1 MRDEPNGP
9 ETVRETSSSGGT
21 GCLVLTVLMLVLAA
35 IAIPSL
41 LKSTVSRG
49 EARSMGDIRSV
60 ISAQQTFASANCGY
74 FAGDLRCLT
83 REGDGEICI
92 PDYPSQA
99 PEFLGGD
106 LGRAT
111 PYTLGGSVR
120 NFAGVGIPTEVES
133 RCAPQSVLDY
143 CYTTTP
149 GLVFRK
155 MNVFGP
161 VLIISLGPGE
171 PSYAGV
177 GSGLMFVDRTGRE
190 IPCPVP
196 SGTQILE

>member
-1 MRDEPNGP
+1 MREEPNGP

-21 GCLVLTVLMLVLAA
+21 GCVVLTALMLVLAA
-35 IAIPSL
+35 IVIPSL
-41 LKSTVSRG
+41 FKARVSSG
-49 EARSMGDIRSV
+49 APRSIGDIRTV
-60 ISAQQTFASANCGY
+60 MSAQQTFASANCGY
-74 FAGDLRCLT
+74 FAGDLRCLN
-83 REGDGEICI
+83 REDDGEICI

-99 PEFLGGD
+99 PDFLGGD

-120 NFAGVGIPTEVES
+120 NFEGVGIPTEIES
-133 RCAPQSVLDY
+133 HCAPQSVLDY

-149 GLVFRK
+149 VLRFLK

-161 VLIISLGPGE
+161 VLIINLGPQG

-177 GSGLMFVDRTGRE
+177 GTGAMFIDREGRE

-196 SGTQILE
+196 SGTQFLE